1 MRIVVLGAGGIGGF
15 VAAILA
21 RAGNDVAVV
30 ARGPHLDAIRER
42 GLHVRGSLGEFTAR
56 VPASDRLAELGTFDL
71 ALASFKAHQWAPWLD
86 QLAPAARAGLAIATL
101 QNGVPFWFARTPPLE
116 SVDPGGEIGALF
128 PDAQSIGAV
137 VHTSGRIVAPGSIE
151 QTGSTRYL
159 FGDPAGGAG
168 DRVRALCAIFV
179 AAGLGAEPDPDIRA
193 TVWLKLVNNAGLNP
207 VSAMRRMT
215 VRAMLDDAAARA
227 EIRAL
232 MLEAI
237 AVGRAIGAVGEVDVD
252 ARIEKMR
259 GVADVKTSM
268 LQDREAGRELESEPI
283 LGALIELADRAGVPV
298 PLARAAYAALGT
310 TC

>member
-1 MRIVVLGAGGIGGF
+1 
-15 VAAILA
+15 
-21 RAGNDVAVV
+21 
-30 ARGPHLDAIRER
+30 
-42 GLHVRGSLGEFTAR
+42 
-56 VPASDRLAELGTFDL
+56 
-71 ALASFKAHQWAPWLD
+71 
-86 QLAPAARAGLAIATL
+86 
-101 QNGVPFWFARTPPLE
+101 
-116 SVDPGGEIGALF
+116 
-128 PDAQSIGAV
+128 
-137 VHTSGRIVAPGSIE
+137 
-151 QTGSTRYL
+151 
-159 FGDPAGGAG
+159 
-168 DRVRALCAIFV
+168 
-179 AAGLGAEPDPDIRA
+179 
-193 TVWLKLVNNAGLNP
+193 
-207 VSAMRRMT
+207 MRRMT